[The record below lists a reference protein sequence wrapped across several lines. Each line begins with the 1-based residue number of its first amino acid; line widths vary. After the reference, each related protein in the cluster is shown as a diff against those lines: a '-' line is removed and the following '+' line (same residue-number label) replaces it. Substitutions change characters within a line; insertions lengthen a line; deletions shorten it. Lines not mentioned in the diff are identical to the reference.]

1 LASLLWN
8 SVSVFAGS
16 SSSNSLDE
24 PFQTSFK
31 NLPHTPCV
39 TLYHRNGRVGCGTLD
54 RENQQAPLFYYDG
67 STKLNQ
73 GTDFVA
79 VIEEFALTKDI
90 ISGLLSSN
98 SYGNLKGILVLNSTD
113 SNEDDDYSSPG
124 NMYPLGYGTPSAGL
138 SYGNIQFPW
147 NGNGDGLTAYD
158 LFGIPMAYVN
168 EWEMSESIRNV
179 AQDANKAA
187 KIMAEFNYY
196 MGPDGVNSAECLAW
210 KDDADKN
217 WSPKCLPLGGTSVW
231 GHAGSPPVSASD
243 NASDNAN
250 DNANDNGER
259 KLEDSGSGRPA
270 VVIGAAID
278 ATSMF
283 HELATGANTAGSNI
297 LALLMAAYQLG
308 QSVDDATLDALPNRI
323 LFGFF
328 QGESYGYLGSRSF
341 FRDIFSFTCKVG
353 PVASVSDD
361 EDSQKAC
368 LFPLRPDLSF
378 RDIGTIAGMLT
389 VDQVGVPL
397 TDGVLYV
404 HNDGS
409 GGMGTFMANV
419 LKSSSTSVFS
429 VAASAAGEDSEG
441 DEYPYP
447 PTPLQS
453 LMSLTEGATGGAVL
467 SGYDYVFAKR
477 PPYQSHLNSIN
488 NIAMDL
494 KSIASSATLLARTAL
509 AAAYDD
515 GSYDYATAA
524 TYATNAIPELEYD
537 DELLV
542 ELANCLYVDGNC
554 KMLKKYAEMEATNEK
569 ARTGLS
575 MGSGSPLGTPPNY
588 YVSVYNMF
596 YGQPFAQVG
605 DNVYGSYNGQDYGNK
620 KSDAVAMQPRLLEQ
634 AIRNMLHDFLG
645 RGANVD
651 SDGNS
656 ISPRSCKKAPDCSGV
671 SYCAAEGDSA
681 TCSGR
686 KVCVCTRGHYHTALD
701 EALVPAANN
710 YTGYFTV
717 NDKYGGNSP
726 IYTEP
731 FWLNDVGVKL
741 YRDSKTNPGFI
752 SLAIGLVTL
761 LGCFFVTVILKVS
774 MKKEKVY

>member
-1 LASLLWN
+1 
-8 SVSVFAGS
+8 VFAGS
-16 SSSNSLDE
+16 SSSSSSLDE
-24 PFQTSFK
+24 PFQSSFK
-31 NLPHTPCV
+31 NLPHSACV
-39 TLYHRNGRVGCGTLD
+39 TLYHRNGRVGCGTIE
-54 RENQQAPLFYYDG
+54 RETQSAPLFYYDG
-67 STKLNQ
+67 ATKISQ

-79 VIEEFALTKDI
+79 VIEEFSLTNDI
-90 ISGLLSSN
+90 ISSLLSSN

-113 SNEDDDYSSPG
+113 SNDDEQYSSPAS
-124 NMYPLGYGTPSAGL
+124 MYPLGYGTPSAGL
-138 SYGNIQFPW
+138 SYGNIQYPW
-147 NGNGDGLTAYD
+147 NGNGDGLSLYD
-158 LFGIPMAYVN
+158 LFGVPMAYVN
-168 EWEMSESIRNV
+168 EWEMSESIRGV

-187 KIMAEFNYY
+187 KLVAEFNYY
-196 MGPDGVNSAECLAW
+196 MGPDGVKSAECLAW
-210 KDDADKN
+210 RDVQDEKWN
-217 WSPKCLPLGGTSVW
+217 PKCLPLGGTSVW
-231 GHAGSPPVSASD
+231 GHAGSPPASTSSSSSSANTS
-243 NASDNAN
+243 
-250 DNANDNGER
+250 GR
-259 KLEDSGSGRPA
+259 KLEDNASTARPA
-270 VVIGAAID
+270 IVIGAAID
-278 ATSMF
+278 STSMF
-283 HELATGANTAGSNI
+283 HELASGANTAGSNI

-308 QSVDDATLDALPNRI
+308 QSVSDATLDGLPNRI

-328 QGESYGYLGSRSF
+328 QGEAYGYLGSRSF
-341 FRDIFSFTCKVG
+341 FRDVLSFKCTVG
-353 PVASVSDD
+353 PVASVAND
-361 EDSQKAC
+361 EDSVKAC
-368 LFPLRPDLSF
+368 LLPLRPDLSF

-397 TDGVLYV
+397 SDGILYV

-419 LKSSSTSVFS
+419 LKASSTSDFS
-429 VAASAAGEDSEG
+429 VAASAAGEDSQG

-453 LMSLTEGATGGAVL
+453 LMSLTEGAVGGAVL
-467 SGYDYVFAKR
+467 SGFDYVFAKR
-477 PPYQSHLNSIN
+477 PPYHSHLNSIN
-488 NIAMDL
+488 NIEMDL

-515 GSYDYATAA
+515 GSYDYSTAA
-524 TYATNAIPELEYD
+524 TYAANAIPELNSN

-554 KMLKKYAEMEATNEK
+554 NLLKKYAEMEANNEK
-569 ARTGLS
+569 ARTGFS
-575 MGSGSPLGTPPNY
+575 VGSGSPLGTPPNY

-605 DNVYGSYNGQDYGNK
+605 DKIYGSYNGEDYGNK
-620 KSDAVAMQPRLLEQ
+620 KSDGFTMQPRLLEQ

-645 RGANVD
+645 RGANID

-656 ISPRSCKKAPDCSGV
+656 ISPRSCKKAADCSGV
-671 SYCAAEGDSA
+671 AYCASNGDSA

-701 EALVPAANN
+701 EALAPAINN

-717 NDKYGGNSP
+717 NDYYGGNSP
-726 IYTEP
+726 MYTEP
-731 FWLNDVGVKL
+731 FWLNDVGVKM

-752 SLAIGLVTL
+752 SLAVGLVSL
-761 LGCFFVTVILKVS
+761 IGCFFLTVIIKVS